1 MKFLVF
7 GASKVKSSTTTRLF
21 SLAFND
27 KADLRAN
34 LFKFLFNLKE

>member
-7 GASKVKSSTTTRLF
+7 GVSKLKSSTTTKF
-21 SLAFND
+21 DSFAFKE